1 MAPSAETATALWA
14 YGVVEAGASF
24 PDSAGLGPIRELR
37 EGHLAVLVSA
47 VPLDEY
53 GEATLPEHLNDLD
66 WLGRVARAHQGVQ
79 SAARHIVPLR
89 LCTLYRD
96 EESARQMLREEAP
109 KLTQALERL
118 REHSEWGV
126 KLFVDTEAM
135 AATSHP
141 DQTADT
147 PGNGGSAGLAY
158 LARRRREREDTE
170 QLRDTALRCA
180 HDCHTRLAALSD
192 DARQNRPQA
201 PELHGRRET
210 MVLNGA
216 YLVADGGARDFAE
229 EVSRLA
235 EQYEPLGA
243 TLELTG
249 PWPAYNFVEGR

>member
-1 MAPSAETATALWA
+1 
-14 YGVVEAGASF
+14 
-24 PDSAGLGPIRELR
+24 LR

-53 GEATLPEHLNDLD
+53 GEAALPEHLNDLD

-89 LCTLYRD
+89 LCTLYQD
-96 EESARQMLREEAP
+96 EESARQMLREQAP
-109 KLTQALERL
+109 RLTEALERL
-118 REHSEWGV
+118 RDRSEWGV
-126 KLFVDTEAM
+126 KLFVDTTAM
-135 AATSHP
+135 AAAAQP
-141 DQTADT
+141 EEATAT
-147 PGNGGSAGLAY
+147 PANGGSAGLAY
-158 LARRRREREDTE
+158 LARRRRERDDSE
-170 QLRDTALRCA
+170 QLRQTAVRCA
-180 HDCHTRLAALSD
+180 QDCHQRLSALAD

-216 YLVADGGARDFAE
+216 YLVADAGARDFAE

-235 EQYEPLGA
+235 DRYEPVGA

-249 PWPAYNFVEGR
+249 PWPAYNFVEPR